1 MSFCVFQIYFTW
13 SSLALTKEG
22 KTGHFPVV
30 KLITYINNTVKWF
43 FKGFPGSPVGK
54 ESTCNVEDP
63 ASISW
68 LGRSAGERIHYP
80 LQYSWSSPAA
90 QLVKNMPTMWETW
103 VQSLGCK
110 DPLEKGKASHSNILA
125 WRTPWTDNAVA
136 KRRTPLSDFQF
147 QNDFSS
153 QKKCVHVYS
162 LWPPRICLQLW
173 TT

>member
-110 DPLEKGKASHSNILA
+110 DTLEKEKAIHSSFLA
-125 WRTPWTDNAVA
+125 WRIPMDRIVHGVA
-136 KRRTPLSDFQF
+136 KSCAWLSDFH
-147 QNDFSS
+147 ST
-153 QKKCVHVYS
+153 CVRYCVLSHVIRWRT
-162 LWPPRICLQLW
+162 L
-173 TT
+173 